1 MKNIIQHYNN
11 HNLNFSKFHF
21 KKAQAKIIDFKP
33 DKYHHYTLRLKIN
46 NLNKDNYRLIFYNNQ
61 LTVILFE
68 SIEFNK
74 PVHTHN
80 FKLSDLNDNSY
91 YDEYTSVNFTLPE
104 ENFYLTGHKDYPQKG
119 ILEVM
124 FGKIHRN

>member
-1 MKNIIQHYNN
+1 MKNIIQRYNN
-11 HNLNFSKFHF
+11 QNFGILNSK
-21 KKAQAKIIDFKP
+21 KTQVKIVDFKP
-33 DKYHHYTLRLKIN
+33 DNYHHYTLKLKMN

-68 SIEFNK
+68 SVEFNR

-80 FKLSDLNDNSY
+80 FNLSDLDDYSY
-91 YDEYTSVNFTLPE
+91 YDEQTSVNFTLPE
-104 ENFYLTGHKDYPQKG
+104 ENFYLIGHKCYPKKG

>member
-1 MKNIIQHYNN
+1 MKNIIQQSSSQNYGIFN
-11 HNLNFSKFHF
+11 SK
-21 KKAQAKIIDFKP
+21 KMQAKIIDFKP
-33 DKYHHYTLRLKIN
+33 DSYHHYTLKLKIDK
-46 NLNKDNYRLIFYNNQ
+46 LNTDNYRLVFYNNQ

-80 FKLSDLNDNSY
+80 FKLRDLENSY
-91 YDEYTSVNFTLPE
+91 YDEQTSVNFTLPE
-104 ENFYLTGHKDYPQKG
+104 NDFYLIGHKALPQRG